1 MSPNPNSPRSSAAAA
16 RADWLAAERTDFLVD
31 RLGVTALA
39 RLLDV
44 SVRQVS
50 RWRRGNGEPGPDA
63 ALRLLALDYV
73 LASVLQ
79 LWQEPVAM
87 DWLQSPNAHLD
98 GARPLDVLVV
108 RGPWEVVAAVH
119 AEMAGAFG

>member
-1 MSPNPNSPRSSAAAA
+1 MPPDPKSPPGTAAAT
-16 RADWLAAERTDFLVD
+16 RAGWLAAERTEFLVD
-31 RLGVTALA
+31 RFGVTALA

-44 SVRQVS
+44 PGSQVS

-63 ALRLLALDYV
+63 ALRLLALDHV
-73 LASVLQ
+73 LATVLQ

-87 DWLQSPNAHLD
+87 DWLESPNAHLD
-98 GARPLDVLVV
+98 GARPLDVLAV